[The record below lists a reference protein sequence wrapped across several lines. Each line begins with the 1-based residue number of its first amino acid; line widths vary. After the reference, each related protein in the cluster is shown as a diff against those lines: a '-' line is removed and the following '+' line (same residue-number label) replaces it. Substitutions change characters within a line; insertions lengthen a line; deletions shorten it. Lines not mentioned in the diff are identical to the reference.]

1 MKKSI
6 LLAAAAIAALAGC
19 SKVEVKSVDEAPAR
33 ISWNAVVGK
42 HSTKAPVEGTTFSTG
57 HSFKTFAFYN
67 ANGTTWPVD
76 ASLYIDNQEVN
87 YYAAAVAPF
96 VANSWH
102 SETVN
107 YWPRQGSLTFFSYS
121 FANKPV
127 SFTGNLTCTAADGLK
142 LVGYDVNETGNKNS
156 DFMVADIKDGQR
168 QNTTSAAGA
177 EKGVPTIFRHALTQ
191 IVGFYVETK
200 DNYKGAAG
208 AALAAG
214 SKVIEV
220 NSIKIFNAYSKGDYT
235 MTNDAATRTEKWINQ
250 SESQTYVYTPV
261 AGKSE
266 ALNNTAAVLVNDQ
279 KIFLPQDFAA
289 SGYTYTGVSLLE
301 KSLERQTPGYKA
313 KVTAVGHIEL
323 KYTIKTYT
331 DDTNYSEEEVTELI
345 ALHEI
350 GNWNINKKITYKI
363 TIDLSSNIIYWAPT
377 VVAWAEEDQTIT
389 I

>member
-1 MKKSI
+1 MKRSI

-42 HSTKAPVEGTTFSTG
+42 HSTKAPVEGTTFSMG

-67 ANGTTWPVD
+67 ANGTAWPTG
-76 ASLYIDNQEVN
+76 ASLYIDNQEVS
-87 YYAAAVAPF
+87 YHAGAVAPF

-102 SETVN
+102 TVTAN

-127 SFTGNLTCTAADGLK
+127 SFAGTLTCTAAEGLK
-142 LVGYDVNETGNKNS
+142 LVGYDVNATENKNS
-156 DFMVADIKDGQR
+156 DFMVADVKDGQR
-168 QNTTSAAGA
+168 QNTTNAAGA

-191 IVGFYVETK
+191 IVGFNVETK
-200 DNYKGAAG
+200 DDYKGAT
-208 AALAAG
+208 LAAG

-220 NSIKIFNAYSKGDYT
+220 KSIKIVNADSKGDYT
-235 MTNDAATRTEKWINQ
+235 MTNNAVTRTESWGNRSDSK
-250 SESQTYVYTPV
+250 TYEYTPV

-266 ALNNTAAVLVNDQ
+266 ALSTTAAELVNEQ

-289 SGYTYTGVSLLE
+289 SGYTYTAGASLLQ
-301 KSLERQTPGYKA
+301 KSLERQTAAYKTA
-313 KVTAVGHIEL
+313 VSAVGHIEL

-331 DDTNYSEEEVTELI
+331 DATNYSEEEVTELI

-363 TIDLSSNIIYWAPT
+363 TIDLSSNIIYWDPT

>member
-121 FANKPV
+121 FANSPV

-142 LVGYDVNETGNKNS
+142 LEGYDVNATGNKNS
-156 DFMVADIKDGQR
+156 DFMVADIKVNQR
-168 QNTTSAAGA
+168 RNTTNAAGA
-177 EKGVPTIFRHALTQ
+177 ETGVPTIFRHALTQ
-191 IVGFYVETK
+191 IVGFNVKTK
-200 DNYKGAAG
+200 DNYKG

-220 NSIKIFNAYSKGDYT
+220 NSIKIVNADSKGDYT
-235 MTNDAATRTEKWINQ
+235 MTNDAVTRTESWGNRSDSK
-250 SESQTYVYTPV
+250 TYEYTPD

-266 ALNNTAAVLVNDQ
+266 ALNTTAAELVNEQ

-301 KSLERQTPGYKA
+301 KSLERQTSAYKA
-313 KVTAVGHIEL
+313 AVAAVGHIEL

-331 DDTNYSEEEVTELI
+331 NATDFSEEGVTELI
-345 ALHEI
+345 ALQEI
-350 GNWNINKKITYKI
+350 GNWNINKKITYNI
-363 TIDLSSNIIYWAPT
+363 EIDLSSNIIYWDPT
-377 VVAWAEEDQTIT
+377 VVAWAEDNQTVT

>member
-1 MKKSI
+1 MKRSI

-96 VANSWH
+96 VADSWH

-127 SFTGNLTCTAADGLK
+127 SFAGTLTCTAADGLK
-142 LVGYDVNETGNKNS
+142 LEGYDVNATGNKNS
-156 DFMVADIKDGQR
+156 DFMVADIKVGQK
-168 QNTTSAAGA
+168 QNTTNEARA

-191 IVGFYVETK
+191 IVGFNVETK
-200 DNYKGAAG
+200 DDYKGAT
-208 AALAAG
+208 LAAG

-220 NSIKIFNAYSKGDYT
+220 KSIKIFNAYSKGDYT
-235 MTNDAATRTEKWINQ
+235 MTNDAATRTEKWRNQ

-266 ALNNTAAVLVNDQ
+266 ALNTTAAELVNDQ
-279 KIFLPQDFAA
+279 KIFLPQDFAG
-289 SGYTYTGVSLLE
+289 SGYTYTGTSLLE
-301 KSLERQTPGYKA
+301 KSLERQTPEYKV

-350 GNWNINKKITYKI
+350 GNWIINKKITYKI
-363 TIDLSSNIIYWAPT
+363 TIDLSSNIIYWDPT
-377 VVAWAEEDQTIT
+377 VKDWDKEDQTIT

>member
-1 MKKSI
+1 MKRSI

-67 ANGTTWPVD
+67 ANGTAWPTG
-76 ASLYIDNQEVN
+76 ASLYIDNQEVS
-87 YYAAAVAPF
+87 YHAAAVAPF
-96 VANSWH
+96 EANSWH
-102 SETVN
+102 TGTVN

-127 SFTGNLTCTAADGLK
+127 SFAGTLTCTAAEGLK
-142 LVGYDVNETGNKNS
+142 LVGYDVNATDNKNS
-156 DFMVADIKDGQR
+156 DFMVADIKVDQR
-168 QNTTSAAGA
+168 QNTTDAAGA

-191 IVGFYVETK
+191 IVGFKVETK
-200 DNYKGAAG
+200 DDYKGAT
-208 AALAAG
+208 LAAG

-220 NSIKIFNAYSKGDYT
+220 KSIKIFNADSKGDYT
-235 MTNDAATRTEKWINQ
+235 MTNNAVTRTESWGNRSDSK
-250 SESQTYVYTPV
+250 TYEYTPV

-266 ALNNTAAVLVNDQ
+266 ALNTTAAELVNEQ

-289 SGYTYTGVSLLE
+289 SGYTYTAGASLLQ
-301 KSLERQTPGYKA
+301 KSLERQTAAYKTA
-313 KVTAVGHIEL
+313 VAAVGHIEL

-331 DDTNYSEEEVTELI
+331 DATNYSEEEVTELI

-363 TIDLSSNIIYWAPT
+363 TIDLSSNIIYWDPT
-377 VVAWAEEDQTIT
+377 VEAWAEDNQTVT

>member
-1 MKKSI
+1 MKRSI

-67 ANGTTWPVD
+67 ANGTAWPTG
-76 ASLYIDNQEVN
+76 ASLYIDNQEVS
-87 YYAAAVAPF
+87 YHAAAVAPF
-96 VANSWH
+96 EANSWH
-102 SETVN
+102 TGTVN

-127 SFTGNLTCTAADGLK
+127 SFAGTLTCTAAEGLK
-142 LVGYDVNETGNKNS
+142 LVGYDVNATDNKNS
-156 DFMVADIKDGQR
+156 DFMVADIKVDQR
-168 QNTTSAAGA
+168 QNTTDAAGA

-191 IVGFYVETK
+191 IVGFKVETK
-200 DNYKGAAG
+200 DDYKGAT
-208 AALAAG
+208 LAAG

-220 NSIKIFNAYSKGDYT
+220 KSIKIVNADSKGDYT
-235 MTNDAATRTEKWINQ
+235 MTNNAVTRTESWGNRSDSK
-250 SESQTYVYTPV
+250 TYEYTPV

-266 ALNNTAAVLVNDQ
+266 ALNTTAAELVNEQ

-289 SGYTYTGVSLLE
+289 SGYTYTAGASLLQ
-301 KSLERQTPGYKA
+301 KSLERQTAAYKTA
-313 KVTAVGHIEL
+313 VTAVGHIEL

-331 DDTNYSEEEVTELI
+331 DATNYSEEEVTELI

-363 TIDLSSNIIYWAPT
+363 TIDLSSNIIYWDPT
-377 VVAWAEEDQTIT
+377 VEAWAEDNQTVT

>member
-1 MKKSI
+1 MKRSI

-67 ANGTTWPVD
+67 ANGTAWPTG

-96 VANSWH
+96 KANSWH
-102 SETVN
+102 SQTVN

-127 SFTGNLTCTAADGLK
+127 SFKGNLTCTAADGLK
-142 LVGYDVNETGNKNS
+142 LEGYDVNATGNKNS
-156 DFMVADIKDGQR
+156 DFMVADIKVDQR
-168 QNTTSAAGA
+168 QNTTNAAGA

-191 IVGFYVETK
+191 IVGFNVETK
-200 DNYKGAAG
+200 DDYKGAT
-208 AALAAG
+208 LAAG

-220 NSIKIFNAYSKGDYT
+220 KSIKIVNADSKGDYT
-235 MTNDAATRTEKWINQ
+235 MTNNAVTRTESWGNRSDSK
-250 SESQTYVYTPV
+250 TYEYTPV

-266 ALNNTAAVLVNDQ
+266 ALSTTAAELVNEQ

-289 SGYTYTGVSLLE
+289 SSYTYTAGASLLQ
-301 KSLERQTPGYKA
+301 KSLERQTVAYKTA
-313 KVTAVGHIEL
+313 VAAVGHIEL

-331 DDTNYSEEEVTELI
+331 DATNYSEEEVTELI

-363 TIDLSSNIIYWAPT
+363 TIDLSSNIIYWDPT
-377 VVAWAEEDQTIT
+377 VEAWDEENQTVT

>member
-1 MKKSI
+1 MKRSI

-67 ANGTTWPVD
+67 ANGTAWPTG
-76 ASLYIDNQEVN
+76 ASLYIDNQEVS
-87 YYAAAVAPF
+87 YHAAAVAPF
-96 VANSWH
+96 EANSWH
-102 SETVN
+102 TGTVN

-127 SFTGNLTCTAADGLK
+127 SFAGTLTCTAADGLK
-142 LVGYDVNETGNKNS
+142 LEGYDVNATGNKNS
-156 DFMVADIKDGQR
+156 DFMVADIKVDQR
-168 QNTTSAAGA
+168 QNTTNAAGA

-191 IVGFYVETK
+191 IVGFNVETK
-200 DNYKGAAG
+200 DDYKGAT
-208 AALAAG
+208 LAAG

-220 NSIKIFNAYSKGDYT
+220 KSIKIVNADSKGDYT
-235 MTNDAATRTEKWINQ
+235 MTNNAVTRTESWGNRSDSKMY
-250 SESQTYVYTPV
+250 EYTPV

-266 ALNNTAAVLVNDQ
+266 ALSTTAAELVNEQ

-289 SGYTYTGVSLLE
+289 SGYTYTAGASLLQ
-301 KSLERQTPGYKA
+301 KSLERQTVAYKTA
-313 KVTAVGHIEL
+313 VAAVGHIEL

-331 DDTNYSEEEVTELI
+331 DATNYSEEEVTELI

-363 TIDLSSNIIYWAPT
+363 TIDLSSNIIYWDPT

>member
-57 HSFKTFAFYN
+57 LSFKTFAFYN

-200 DNYKGAAG
+200 DNYKGAA
-208 AALAAG
+208 LAAG

-220 NSIKIFNAYSKGDYT
+220 NSIKIVNAYSKGDYT
-235 MTNDAATRTEKWINQ
+235 MTNNAVTRSESWGNQ
-250 SESQTYVYTPV
+250 SDPKMYEYTPV

-266 ALNNTAAVLVNDQ
+266 ALNGTAAVLVNDQ

-313 KVTAVGHIEL
+313 KVEAVGHIEL

-377 VVAWAEEDQTIT
+377 VEAWAEEGQTIT

>member
-57 HSFKTFAFYN
+57 LSFKTFAFYN
-67 ANGTTWPVD
+67 ANSTTWPVD

-87 YYAAAVAPF
+87 YYATAVAPF

-200 DNYKGAAG
+200 DNYKGAA
-208 AALAAG
+208 LAAG

-220 NSIKIFNAYSKGDYT
+220 NSIKIVNAYSKGDYT
-235 MTNDAATRTEKWINQ
+235 MTNNAVTRSESWGNQ
-250 SESQTYVYTPV
+250 SDPKMYEYTPV

-266 ALNNTAAVLVNDQ
+266 ALNGTAAVLVNDQ

-313 KVTAVGHIEL
+313 KVEAVGHIEL

-377 VVAWAEEDQTIT
+377 VEAWAEEGQTIT

>member
-67 ANGTTWPVD
+67 ANGTAWPTG
-76 ASLYIDNQEVN
+76 ASLYIDNQEVS
-87 YYAAAVAPF
+87 YHAGAVAPF

-102 SETVN
+102 TVTAN

-127 SFTGNLTCTAADGLK
+127 SFAGTLTCTAADGLK
-142 LVGYDVNETGNKNS
+142 LEGYDVNATGNKNS
-156 DFMVADIKDGQR
+156 DFMVADIKVDQR
-168 QNTTSAAGA
+168 QNTTNAAGA

-191 IVGFYVETK
+191 IVGFNVETK
-200 DNYKGAAG
+200 DDYKGAT
-208 AALAAG
+208 LAAG

-220 NSIKIFNAYSKGDYT
+220 KSIKIVNADSKGDYT
-235 MTNDAATRTEKWINQ
+235 MTNNAVTRTESWGNRSDSK
-250 SESQTYVYTPV
+250 TYEYTPV

-266 ALNNTAAVLVNDQ
+266 ALSTTAAELVNEQ

-289 SGYTYTGVSLLE
+289 SGYTYTAGASLLQ
-301 KSLERQTPGYKA
+301 KSLERQTAAYKTA
-313 KVTAVGHIEL
+313 VAAVGHIEL

-331 DDTNYSEEEVTELI
+331 DATNYSEEEVTELI

-363 TIDLSSNIIYWAPT
+363 TIDLSSNIIYWDPT
-377 VVAWAEEDQTIT
+377 VEAWAEDNQTVT

>member
-67 ANGTTWPVD
+67 ANGTAWPTG
-76 ASLYIDNQEVN
+76 ASLYIDNQEVS
-87 YYAAAVAPF
+87 YHAGAVAPF

-102 SETVN
+102 TVTAN

-127 SFTGNLTCTAADGLK
+127 SFAGTLTCTAADGLK
-142 LVGYDVNETGNKNS
+142 LEGYDVNATGNKNS
-156 DFMVADIKDGQR
+156 DFMVADIKVDQR
-168 QNTTSAAGA
+168 QNTTNAAGA

-191 IVGFYVETK
+191 IVGFNVETK
-200 DNYKGAAG
+200 DDYKGAT
-208 AALAAG
+208 LAAG

-220 NSIKIFNAYSKGDYT
+220 KSIKIVNADSKGDYT
-235 MTNDAATRTEKWINQ
+235 MTNNAVTRTESWGNRSDSK
-250 SESQTYVYTPV
+250 TYEYTPV

-266 ALNNTAAVLVNDQ
+266 ALSTTAAELVNEQ

-289 SGYTYTGVSLLE
+289 SGYTYTAGASLLQ
-301 KSLERQTPGYKA
+301 KSLERQTVAYKTA
-313 KVTAVGHIEL
+313 VAAVGHIEL

-331 DDTNYSEEEVTELI
+331 DATNYSEEEVTELI

-363 TIDLSSNIIYWAPT
+363 TIDLSSNIIYWDPT
-377 VVAWAEEDQTIT
+377 VEAWAEDNQTVT

>member
-1 MKKSI
+1 MKRSI

-76 ASLYIDNQEVN
+76 ASLYIDNQEVS
-87 YYAAAVAPF
+87 YHSGAVAPF

-102 SETVN
+102 TETVN

-127 SFTGNLTCTAADGLK
+127 SFAGTLTCTAADGLK
-142 LVGYDVNETGNKNS
+142 LEGYDVNATGNKNS
-156 DFMVADIKDGQR
+156 DFMVADIKVDQR
-168 QNTTSAAGA
+168 QNTTNAAGA
-177 EKGVPTIFRHALTQ
+177 EKGVPTIYRHALTQ
-191 IVGFYVETK
+191 IVGFNVETK
-200 DNYKGAAG
+200 DDYKGAT
-208 AALAAG
+208 LAAG

-220 NSIKIFNAYSKGDYT
+220 KSIKIVNADSKGDYT
-235 MTNDAATRTEKWINQ
+235 MTNNAVTRTESWGNRSDSK
-250 SESQTYVYTPV
+250 TYEYTPA

-266 ALNNTAAVLVNDQ
+266 ALSTTAAELVNEQ

-289 SGYTYTGVSLLE
+289 SGYTYTAGASLLQ
-301 KSLERQTPGYKA
+301 KSLERQTVAYKTA
-313 KVTAVGHIEL
+313 VAAVGHIEL

-331 DDTNYSEEEVTELI
+331 DATNYSEEEVTELI

-363 TIDLSSNIIYWAPT
+363 TIDLSSNIIYWDPT
-377 VVAWAEEDQTIT
+377 VEAWAEDNQTVT

>member
-57 HSFKTFAFYN
+57 YSFKTFAFYN
-67 ANGTTWPVD
+67 TNGTTWP
-76 ASLYIDNQEVN
+76 AGATLYIDNQEVS
-87 YYAAAVAPF
+87 YHAAAVAPF

-102 SETVN
+102 SQTVN

-127 SFTGNLTCTAADGLK
+127 SFKGNLTCTAADGLK
-142 LVGYDVNETGNKNS
+142 LEGYDVNAAENKNS
-156 DFMVADIKDGQR
+156 DFMVADIKAGQK
-168 QNTTSAAGA
+168 QNTTNEAGA

-191 IVGFYVETK
+191 IVGFNVETK
-200 DNYKGAAG
+200 DDYKGAT
-208 AALAAG
+208 LAAG

-220 NSIKIFNAYSKGDYT
+220 KSIKIFNAYSKGDYT
-235 MTNDAATRTEKWINQ
+235 MTNDAATRTEKWRNQ

-266 ALNNTAAVLVNDQ
+266 ALNTTAAELVNDQ
-279 KIFLPQDFAA
+279 KIFLPQDFAG
-289 SGYTYTGVSLLE
+289 SGYTYTGTSLLE
-301 KSLERQTPGYKA
+301 KSLERQTPEYKV

-350 GNWNINKKITYKI
+350 GNWIINKKITYKI
-363 TIDLSSNIIYWAPT
+363 TIDLSSNIIYWDPT
-377 VVAWAEEDQTIT
+377 VKDWDKEDQTIT

>member
-1 MKKSI
+1 MKRSI

-67 ANGTTWPVD
+67 ANGTAWPTG
-76 ASLYIDNQEVN
+76 ASLYIDNQEVS
-87 YYAAAVAPF
+87 YHAGAVAPF

-102 SETVN
+102 TVTAN

-127 SFTGNLTCTAADGLK
+127 SFAGTLTCTAADGLK
-142 LVGYDVNETGNKNS
+142 LEGYDVNATGNKNS
-156 DFMVADIKDGQR
+156 DFMVADIKVDQR
-168 QNTTSAAGA
+168 QNTTNAAGA

-191 IVGFYVETK
+191 IVGFNVETK
-200 DNYKGAAG
+200 DDYKGAT
-208 AALAAG
+208 LAAG

-220 NSIKIFNAYSKGDYT
+220 KSIKIVNADSKGDYT
-235 MTNDAATRTEKWINQ
+235 MTNNAVTRTESWGNRSDSK
-250 SESQTYVYTPV
+250 TYEYTPV

-266 ALNNTAAVLVNDQ
+266 ALNTTAAELVNEQ
-279 KIFLPQDFAA
+279 KIFLPQNFTA
-289 SGYTYTGVSLLE
+289 SGYTYTAGTSLLQ
-301 KSLERQTPGYKA
+301 KSLERQTPAYKA
-313 KVTAVGHIEL
+313 AVAAVGHIEL
-323 KYTIKTYT
+323 NYTIKTYT
-331 DDTNYSEEEVTELI
+331 DATNFSEEEVTELI
-345 ALHEI
+345 ALEEI
-350 GNWNINKKITYKI
+350 GNWGINKKITYNIK
-363 TIDLSSNIIYWAPT
+363 IDLSSNIIYWDPT
-377 VVAWAEEDQTIT
+377 VVAWDEENQTVT

>member
-6 LLAAAAIAALAGC
+6 LLAAAAITALAGC

-67 ANGTTWPVD
+67 ANGTAWPAS

-87 YYAAAVAPF
+87 YYAAAVVPF
-96 VANSWH
+96 VADSWH
-102 SETVN
+102 TETVN

-121 FANKPV
+121 FANSPV

-142 LVGYDVNETGNKNS
+142 LEGYDVNETGNKNS
-156 DFMVADIKDGQR
+156 DFMVADIKVNQR
-168 QNTTSAAGA
+168 RNTTNTAGA
-177 EKGVPTIFRHALTQ
+177 ETGVPTIFRHALTQ
-191 IVGFYVETK
+191 IVGFNVKTK
-200 DNYKGAAG
+200 DNYKGT
-208 AALAAG
+208 ALAAG

-220 NSIKIFNAYSKGDYT
+220 NSIKIVNADSKGDYT
-235 MTNDAATRTEKWINQ
+235 MTNDAVTRTESWGNRSDSK
-250 SESQTYVYTPV
+250 TYEYTPV

-266 ALNNTAAVLVNDQ
+266 ALNTTAAELVNEQ

-301 KSLERQTPGYKA
+301 KSLERQTSAYKA
-313 KVTAVGHIEL
+313 AVAAVGHIEL

-331 DDTNYSEEEVTELI
+331 NATDFSEEGVTELI
-345 ALHEI
+345 ALQEI
-350 GNWNINKKITYKI
+350 GNWNINKKITYNI
-363 TIDLSSNIIYWAPT
+363 EIDLSSNIIYWDPT
-377 VVAWAEEDQTIT
+377 VVAWAEEGQTIT

>member
-67 ANGTTWPVD
+67 ANGTTWPAG

-102 SETVN
+102 TETVN

-121 FANKPV
+121 FANNPV

-142 LVGYDVNETGNKNS
+142 LEGYDVNATENKNS

-168 QNTTSAAGA
+168 QNTTSAARA

-191 IVGFYVETK
+191 IVGFNVKTK
-200 DNYKGAAG
+200 DNYKG

-220 NSIKIFNAYSKGDYT
+220 NSIKIVKADSKGDYT
-235 MTNDAATRTEKWINQ
+235 MTNDAVTRTESWGNQ
-250 SESQTYVYTPV
+250 SDSKTYEYTPV

-266 ALNNTAAVLVNDQ
+266 ALNTTAAELVNEQ
-279 KIFLPQDFAA
+279 KIFLPQNFTA
-289 SGYTYTGVSLLE
+289 SGYTYTGASLLQ
-301 KSLERQTPGYKA
+301 KSLERQTSAYKA
-313 KVTAVGHIEL
+313 AVAAVGHIEL

-331 DDTNYSEEEVTELI
+331 NATDFSEEEVTELI
-345 ALHEI
+345 ALEEI
-350 GNWNINKKITYKI
+350 GNWGINKKITYNIK
-363 TIDLSSNIIYWAPT
+363 IDLSSNIIYWDPT
-377 VVAWAEEDQTIT
+377 VVAWDEENQTVT

>member
-1 MKKSI
+1 MKNSI

-67 ANGTTWPVD
+67 ANGTTWPAG

-96 VANSWH
+96 EANSWH
-102 SETVN
+102 TGTVN

-127 SFTGNLTCTAADGLK
+127 SFAGTLTCTAAEGLK
-142 LVGYDVNETGNKNS
+142 LVGYDVNATENKNS
-156 DFMVADIKDGQR
+156 DFMVADVKDGQR
-168 QNTTSAAGA
+168 QNTTNAAGA

-191 IVGFYVETK
+191 IVGFNVETK
-200 DNYKGAAG
+200 DDYKGAT
-208 AALAAG
+208 LAAG

-220 NSIKIFNAYSKGDYT
+220 KSIKIVNADSKGDYT
-235 MTNDAATRTEKWINQ
+235 MTNNAITRTESWENRSDSK
-250 SESQTYVYTPV
+250 TYEYTPV

-266 ALNNTAAVLVNDQ
+266 ALNTTAAELINEQ

-289 SGYTYTGVSLLE
+289 SGYTYTAGASLLQ
-301 KSLERQTPGYKA
+301 KSLERQTTSYKTA
-313 KVTAVGHIEL
+313 VAAVGHIEL

-331 DDTNYSEEEVTELI
+331 DDTNYSKEEVTELI
-345 ALHEI
+345 ALQEI
-350 GNWNINKKITYKI
+350 GNWGINKKITYNIK
-363 TIDLSSNIIYWAPT
+363 IDLSSNIIYWDPT
-377 VVAWAEEDQTIT
+377 VVAWTEENQTIT

>member
-1 MKKSI
+1 MKRSI

-67 ANGTTWPVD
+67 ANGTAWPTG
-76 ASLYIDNQEVN
+76 ASLYIDNQEVS
-87 YYAAAVAPF
+87 YHAAAVAPF
-96 VANSWH
+96 EANSWH
-102 SETVN
+102 TGTVN

-127 SFTGNLTCTAADGLK
+127 SFAGTMTCTAAEGLK
-142 LVGYDVNETGNKNS
+142 LVGYDVNATDNKNS
-156 DFMVADIKDGQR
+156 DFMVADIKVDQR
-168 QNTTSAAGA
+168 QNTTNAAGA

-191 IVGFYVETK
+191 IVGFKVETK
-200 DNYKGAAG
+200 DDYKGAT
-208 AALAAG
+208 LAAG

-220 NSIKIFNAYSKGDYT
+220 KSIKIVKADSKGDYT
-235 MTNDAATRTEKWINQ
+235 MTNNAVTRTESWGNRSDSK
-250 SESQTYVYTPV
+250 TYEYTPV

-266 ALNNTAAVLVNDQ
+266 ALNTTAAELVNEQ

-289 SGYTYTGVSLLE
+289 SGYTYTAGASLLQ
-301 KSLERQTPGYKA
+301 KSLERQTAAYKTA
-313 KVTAVGHIEL
+313 VTAVGHIEL

-331 DDTNYSEEEVTELI
+331 DATNYSEEEVTELI

-363 TIDLSSNIIYWAPT
+363 TIDLSSNIIYWDPT
-377 VVAWAEEDQTIT
+377 VEAWAEDNQTVT

>member
-6 LLAAAAIAALAGC
+6 LLAAAAIASLAGC

-42 HSTKAPVEGTTFSTG
+42 HSTKAPVEGTKFDKN

-67 ANGTTWPVD
+67 ANETAWPTG
-76 ASLYIDNQEVN
+76 ASLYIDNQEVK
-87 YYAAAVAPF
+87 YYPAAVAPF
-96 VANSWH
+96 VAKSWH
-102 SETVN
+102 TVTAN
-107 YWPRQGSLTFFSYS
+107 YWPKQGSLTFFSYS
-121 FANKPV
+121 FANNSV
-127 SFTGNLTCTAADGLK
+127 SFKGNLTCTATDGLK

-156 DFMVADIKDGQR
+156 DFMVADIMAGQR
-168 QNTTSAAGA
+168 QNTTNAAGA

-191 IVGFYVETK
+191 IVGFNVKTK
-200 DNYKGAAG
+200 DNYKG

-220 NSIKIFNAYSKGDYT
+220 NSIKIVNAYSKGNYT
-235 MTNDAATRTEKWINQ
+235 MTNDVATRTESWENR
-250 SESQTYVYTPV
+250 SDFQTYEYTPV

-266 ALNNTAAVLVNDQ
+266 AKNTTAAELVNEQ

-301 KSLERQTPGYKA
+301 KSLERQTTEYMT

-331 DDTNYSEEEVTELI
+331 DATNYSEEEVTELI
-345 ALHEI
+345 ALEEI
-350 GNWNINKKITYKI
+350 GNWGINKKITYNIK
-363 TIDLSSNIIYWAPT
+363 IDLSSNIIYWDPT
-377 VVAWAEEDQTIT
+377 VEAWAEEDQTIT

>member
-67 ANGTTWPVD
+67 ANGTAWPTG
-76 ASLYIDNQEVN
+76 ASLYIDNQEVS
-87 YYAAAVAPF
+87 YHAGDVAPF

-102 SETVN
+102 TVTAN

-127 SFTGNLTCTAADGLK
+127 SFAGTLTCTAADGLK
-142 LVGYDVNETGNKNS
+142 LEGYDVNATGNKNS
-156 DFMVADIKDGQR
+156 DFMVADIKVDQR
-168 QNTTSAAGA
+168 QNTTNAAGA

-191 IVGFYVETK
+191 IVGFNVETK
-200 DNYKGAAG
+200 DDYKGAT
-208 AALAAG
+208 LAAG

-220 NSIKIFNAYSKGDYT
+220 KSIKIVNADSKGDYT
-235 MTNDAATRTEKWINQ
+235 MTNNAVTRTESWRNRSDSK
-250 SESQTYVYTPV
+250 TYEYIPV

-266 ALNNTAAVLVNDQ
+266 ALSTTAAELVNEQ

-289 SGYTYTGVSLLE
+289 SGYTYTAGASLLQ
-301 KSLERQTPGYKA
+301 KSLERQTVAYKTA
-313 KVTAVGHIEL
+313 VAAVGHIEL

-331 DDTNYSEEEVTELI
+331 DATNYSEEEVTELI

-363 TIDLSSNIIYWAPT
+363 TIDLSSNIIYWDPT
-377 VVAWAEEDQTIT
+377 VEAWVEENQTVT

>member
-67 ANGTTWPVD
+67 ANGTAWPTG
-76 ASLYIDNQEVN
+76 ASLYIDNQEVS
-87 YYAAAVAPF
+87 YHAGAVAPF

-102 SETVN
+102 TVTAN

-127 SFTGNLTCTAADGLK
+127 SFAGTLTCTAADGLK
-142 LVGYDVNETGNKNS
+142 LEGYDVNATGNKNS
-156 DFMVADIKDGQR
+156 DFMVADIKVDQR
-168 QNTTSAAGA
+168 QNTTNAAGA

-191 IVGFYVETK
+191 IVGFNVETK
-200 DNYKGAAG
+200 DDYKGAT
-208 AALAAG
+208 LAAG

-220 NSIKIFNAYSKGDYT
+220 KSIKIVNADSKGDYT
-235 MTNDAATRTEKWINQ
+235 MTNNAVTRTESWGNRSDSK
-250 SESQTYVYTPV
+250 TYEYTPV

-266 ALNNTAAVLVNDQ
+266 ALSTTAAELVNEQ

-289 SGYTYTGVSLLE
+289 SSYTYTAGASLLQ
-301 KSLERQTPGYKA
+301 KSLERQTVAYKTA
-313 KVTAVGHIEL
+313 VAAVGHIEL

-331 DDTNYSEEEVTELI
+331 DATNYSEEEVTELI

-363 TIDLSSNIIYWAPT
+363 TIDLSSNIIYWDPT
-377 VVAWAEEDQTIT
+377 VEAWAEDNQTVT

>member
-1 MKKSI
+1 MKRSI

-67 ANGTTWPVD
+67 ANGTAWPTG
-76 ASLYIDNQEVN
+76 ASLYIDNHEVS
-87 YYAAAVAPF
+87 YHAAAVAPF
-96 VANSWH
+96 EANSWH
-102 SETVN
+102 TGTVN

-127 SFTGNLTCTAADGLK
+127 SFAGTLTCTAADGLK
-142 LVGYDVNETGNKNS
+142 LEGYDVNATGNKNS
-156 DFMVADIKDGQR
+156 DFMVADIKVDQR
-168 QNTTSAAGA
+168 QNTTNAAGA

-191 IVGFYVETK
+191 IVGFNVETK
-200 DNYKGAAG
+200 DDYKGAT
-208 AALAAG
+208 LAAG

-220 NSIKIFNAYSKGDYT
+220 KSIKIVNADSKGDYT
-235 MTNDAATRTEKWINQ
+235 MTNNAVTRTESWGNRSDSK
-250 SESQTYVYTPV
+250 TYEYTPV

-266 ALNNTAAVLVNDQ
+266 ALSTTAAELVNEQ

-289 SGYTYTGVSLLE
+289 SGYTYTAGASLLQ
-301 KSLERQTPGYKA
+301 KSLERQTVAYKTA
-313 KVTAVGHIEL
+313 VAAVGHIEL

-331 DDTNYSEEEVTELI
+331 DATNYSEEEVTELI

-363 TIDLSSNIIYWAPT
+363 TIDLSSNIIYWDPT

>member
-1 MKKSI
+1 MKRSI

-57 HSFKTFAFYN
+57 LSFKTFAFYN

-87 YYAAAVAPF
+87 YYTAAVAPF

-102 SETVN
+102 TLTAN
-107 YWPRQGSLTFFSYS
+107 YWPKQGSLTFFSYS
-121 FANKPV
+121 FANNPV

-191 IVGFYVETK
+191 IVGFYVTTEG
-200 DNYKGAAG
+200 DYKGTS
-208 AALAAG
+208 LAAG

-220 NSIKIFNAYSKGDYT
+220 KSIKIVNADSKGNYT
-235 MTNDAATRTEKWINQ
+235 MTNNAVTRTESWGNQ
-250 SESQTYVYTPV
+250 SDSKTYEYTPV

-266 ALNNTAAVLVNDQ
+266 ALNTTAAELVNEQ

-301 KSLERQTPGYKA
+301 KSLERQTVEYKT

-331 DDTNYSEEEVTELI
+331 DATNYSEEEVTELI

-363 TIDLSSNIIYWAPT
+363 TIDLSSNIIYWDPT
-377 VVAWAEEDQTIT
+377 VEAWAEDNQTVT

>member
-102 SETVN
+102 TVTVN

-121 FANKPV
+121 FANSPV
-127 SFTGNLTCTAADGLK
+127 TFTGNLTCTAADGLK
-142 LVGYDVNETGNKNS
+142 LTGYDVNATGNKNS
-156 DFMVADIKDGQR
+156 DFMVADIKVDQR

-177 EKGVPTIFRHALTQ
+177 ETGVPTIFRHALTQ
-191 IVGFYVETK
+191 IVGFNVKTK
-200 DNYKGAAG
+200 DNYKG

-220 NSIKIFNAYSKGDYT
+220 NSIKIVNADSKGDYT
-235 MTNDAATRTEKWINQ
+235 MTNDAVRRTESWGNRSDSK
-250 SESQTYVYTPV
+250 TYEYTPV
-261 AGKSE
+261 TGKSE
-266 ALNNTAAVLVNDQ
+266 ALNTTAAELVNEQ

-301 KSLERQTPGYKA
+301 KSLERQTTAYKDA
-313 KVTAVGHIEL
+313 VAAVGHIEL

-331 DDTNYSEEEVTELI
+331 NATNFSEEVVTELI
-345 ALHEI
+345 ALQEI
-350 GNWNINKKITYKI
+350 GNWNINKKITYNI
-363 TIDLSSNIIYWAPT
+363 EIDLSSNIIYWDPT

>member
-67 ANGTTWPVD
+67 ANGTTWPAG

-102 SETVN
+102 TVTAN

-121 FANKPV
+121 FANSPV

-142 LVGYDVNETGNKNS
+142 LEGYDVNAAENKNS
-156 DFMVADIKDGQR
+156 DFMVADIKAGQK

-191 IVGFYVETK
+191 IVGFYVTTEG
-200 DNYKGAAG
+200 DYKGAP
-208 AALAAG
+208 LKAG

-220 NSIKIFNAYSKGDYT
+220 KSIKIVNADSKGDYF
-235 MTNDAATRTEKWINQ
+235 MTNDAATRTEDWINL
-250 SESQTYVYTPV
+250 SESKTYEYTPV
-261 AGKSE
+261 AADKSE
-266 ALNNTAAVLVNDQ
+266 ALNTTPAELVNDQ
-279 KIFLPQDFAA
+279 KIFLPQKFAG
-289 SGYTYTGVSLLE
+289 SGYTYTGASLLE
-301 KSLERQTPGYKA
+301 KSLERQTLAYKTA
-313 KVTAVGHIEL
+313 VAAVGHIEL
-323 KYTIKTYT
+323 NYTIKTYT
-331 DDTNYSEEEVTELI
+331 DATHFSEETVTELI
-345 ALHEI
+345 ALEEI
-350 GNWNINKKITYKI
+350 GNWGINKKITYNIK
-363 TIDLSSNIIYWAPT
+363 IDLSSNIIYWDPT
-377 VVAWAEEDQTIT
+377 VVAWAEDDKTI
-389 I
+389 II

>member
-57 HSFKTFAFYN
+57 LSFKTFAFYN

-127 SFTGNLTCTAADGLK
+127 SFAGTLTCTAAEGLK
-142 LVGYDVNETGNKNS
+142 LEGYDVNATENKNS
-156 DFMVADIKDGQR
+156 DFMVADIQAGQK
-168 QNTTSAAGA
+168 QNTTNAAGA

-191 IVGFYVETK
+191 IVGFNVKTK
-200 DNYKGAAG
+200 DNYKG

-220 NSIKIFNAYSKGDYT
+220 KSIKIVNADSKGDYT
-235 MTNDAATRTEKWINQ
+235 MTNDAVTRTESWGNRSDSK
-250 SESQTYVYTPV
+250 TYEYTPV

-266 ALNNTAAVLVNDQ
+266 ALSTTAAELVNEQ

-289 SGYTYTGVSLLE
+289 SGFTYTGVSLLE
-301 KSLERQTPGYKA
+301 KSLERQTPAYKA
-313 KVTAVGHIEL
+313 AVNAVGHIEL
-323 KYTIKTYT
+323 NYTIKTYT
-331 DDTNYSEEEVTELI
+331 DATHFSKEEVTELI
-345 ALHEI
+345 ALEEI
-350 GNWNINKKITYKI
+350 GNWGINKKITYNIK
-363 TIDLSSNIIYWAPT
+363 IDLSSNIIYWDPT
-377 VVAWAEEDQTIT
+377 VKDWDKEDQTIT

>member
-1 MKKSI
+1 MKRSI

-42 HSTKAPVEGTTFSTG
+42 HSTKAPVEGTTFSAG

-67 ANGTTWPVD
+67 ANGTAWPAG

-142 LVGYDVNETGNKNS
+142 LEGYDVNATGNKNS
-156 DFMVADIKDGQR
+156 DFMVADIKVDQR
-168 QNTTSAAGA
+168 QNTTNAAGA

-191 IVGFYVETK
+191 IVGFYVKTK
-200 DNYKGAAG
+200 DNYKG

-220 NSIKIFNAYSKGDYT
+220 NSIKIVNADSKGDYT
-235 MTNDAATRTEKWINQ
+235 MTNDAVARTESWGNRSDSK
-250 SESQTYVYTPV
+250 TYEYTPV

-266 ALNNTAAVLVNDQ
+266 ALSTTAAELVNEQ

-289 SGYTYTGVSLLE
+289 SGYTYTAGASLLQ
-301 KSLERQTPGYKA
+301 KSLERQTAAYKTA
-313 KVTAVGHIEL
+313 VAAVGHIEL

-331 DDTNYSEEEVTELI
+331 DATNYSEEEVTELI

-363 TIDLSSNIIYWAPT
+363 TIDLSSNIIYWDPT
-377 VVAWAEEDQTIT
+377 VEAWAEDNQTVT

>member
-1 MKKSI
+1 MKRSI

-96 VANSWH
+96 VADSWH

-127 SFTGNLTCTAADGLK
+127 SFAGTLTCTAADGLK
-142 LVGYDVNETGNKNS
+142 LVGYDVNETDNKNS
-156 DFMVADIKDGQR
+156 DFMVADIKVDQR
-168 QNTTSAAGA
+168 QNTTNAAGA

-191 IVGFYVETK
+191 IVGFNVVTK
-200 DNYKGAAG
+200 DDYKGVT
-208 AALAAG
+208 LAAG

-220 NSIKIFNAYSKGDYT
+220 KSIKIVKAYSKGDYT
-235 MTNDAATRTEKWINQ
+235 MTNDAVTRTESWGNQ
-250 SESQTYVYTPV
+250 SDSKTYEYTPV

-266 ALNNTAAVLVNDQ
+266 ALNTTAAELVNEQ
-279 KIFLPQDFAA
+279 KIFLPQHFTA
-289 SGYTYTGVSLLE
+289 SGYTYTAGASLLQ
-301 KSLERQTPGYKA
+301 KSLERQTPAYKA
-313 KVTAVGHIEL
+313 AVAAVGHIEL
-323 KYTIKTYT
+323 NYTIKTYT
-331 DDTNYSEEEVTELI
+331 DATNFSKEEVTELI
-345 ALHEI
+345 ALEEI
-350 GNWNINKKITYKI
+350 GNWGINKKITYNIK
-363 TIDLSSNIIYWAPT
+363 IDLSSNIIYWDPT
-377 VVAWAEEDQTIT
+377 VVAWDEENQTVT

>member
-57 HSFKTFAFYN
+57 LSFKTFAFYN
-67 ANGTTWPVD
+67 ANGTAWPTG

-102 SETVN
+102 TLTAN
-107 YWPRQGSLTFFSYS
+107 YWPKQGSLTFFSYS
-121 FANKPV
+121 FANNPV

-200 DNYKGAAG
+200 DNYKGAA
-208 AALAAG
+208 LAAG

-220 NSIKIFNAYSKGDYT
+220 NSIKIVNAYSKGDYT
-235 MTNDAATRTEKWINQ
+235 MTNNAVTRSESWGNQ
-250 SESQTYVYTPV
+250 SDPKMYEYTPV

-266 ALNNTAAVLVNDQ
+266 ALNGTAAVLVNDQ

-313 KVTAVGHIEL
+313 KVEAVGHIEL

-345 ALHEI
+345 ALNEI

>member
-1 MKKSI
+1 MQRSI

-67 ANGTTWPVD
+67 ANGTTWPAG

-200 DNYKGAAG
+200 DNYKGAA
-208 AALAAG
+208 LAAG

-220 NSIKIFNAYSKGDYT
+220 NSIKIVNAYSKGDYT
-235 MTNDAATRTEKWINQ
+235 MTNNAVTRSESWGNQ
-250 SESQTYVYTPV
+250 SDPKMYEYTPV

-266 ALNNTAAVLVNDQ
+266 ALSTTAAELVNEQ

-323 KYTIKTYT
+323 NYTIKTYT
-331 DDTNYSEEEVTELI
+331 DATNFSEEEVTELI
-345 ALHEI
+345 ALEEI
-350 GNWNINKKITYKI
+350 GNWGINKKITYNIK
-363 TIDLSSNIIYWAPT
+363 IDLSSNIIYWDPT
-377 VVAWAEEDQTIT
+377 VVAWDEENQTVT

>member
-1 MKKSI
+1 M
-6 LLAAAAIAALAGC
+6 
-19 SKVEVKSVDEAPAR
+19 
-33 ISWNAVVGK
+33 
-42 HSTKAPVEGTTFSTG
+42 
-57 HSFKTFAFYN
+57 
-67 ANGTTWPVD
+67 
-76 ASLYIDNQEVN
+76 
-87 YYAAAVAPF
+87 
-96 VANSWH
+96 
-102 SETVN
+102 
-107 YWPRQGSLTFFSYS
+107 
-121 FANKPV
+121 
-127 SFTGNLTCTAADGLK
+127 K

-200 DNYKGAAG
+200 DNYKGAA
-208 AALAAG
+208 LAAG

-220 NSIKIFNAYSKGDYT
+220 NSIKIVNAYSKGDYT
-235 MTNDAATRTEKWINQ
+235 MTNNAVTRSESWGNQ
-250 SESQTYVYTPV
+250 SDPKMYEYTPV

-266 ALNNTAAVLVNDQ
+266 ALNGTAAVLVNDQ

-313 KVTAVGHIEL
+313 KVEAVGHIEL

-345 ALHEI
+345 ALNEI

>member
-1 MKKSI
+1 MKRSI

-96 VANSWH
+96 VADSWH

-127 SFTGNLTCTAADGLK
+127 SFAGTLTCTAADGLK
-142 LVGYDVNETGNKNS
+142 LEGYDVNATGNKNS
-156 DFMVADIKDGQR
+156 DFMVADIKVDQR
-168 QNTTSAAGA
+168 QNTTSAARA

-191 IVGFYVETK
+191 IVGFYVTTEG
-200 DNYKGAAG
+200 DYKGAP
-208 AALAAG
+208 LAAG

-220 NSIKIFNAYSKGDYT
+220 KSIKIVNADSKGDYT
-235 MTNDAATRTEKWINQ
+235 MTNNAVTRTESWGNRSDSK
-250 SESQTYVYTPV
+250 TYEYTPV

-266 ALNNTAAVLVNDQ
+266 ALSTTAAELVNEQ

-289 SGYTYTGVSLLE
+289 SGYTYTAGASLLQ
-301 KSLERQTPGYKA
+301 KSLERQTVAYKTA
-313 KVTAVGHIEL
+313 VAAVGHIEL

-331 DDTNYSEEEVTELI
+331 DATNYSEEEVTELI

-363 TIDLSSNIIYWAPT
+363 TIDLSSNIIYWDPT
-377 VVAWAEEDQTIT
+377 VEAWAEDNQTVT

>member
-1 MKKSI
+1 MKRSI

-67 ANGTTWPVD
+67 ANGTAWPTG
-76 ASLYIDNQEVN
+76 ASLYIDNQEVS
-87 YYAAAVAPF
+87 YHAAAVAPF
-96 VANSWH
+96 EANSWH
-102 SETVN
+102 TGTVN

-127 SFTGNLTCTAADGLK
+127 SFAGTLTCTAAEGLK
-142 LVGYDVNETGNKNS
+142 LVGYDVNATDNKNS
-156 DFMVADIKDGQR
+156 DFMVADIKVDQR
-168 QNTTSAAGA
+168 QNTTDAAGA

-191 IVGFYVETK
+191 IVGFKVETK
-200 DNYKGAAG
+200 DDYKGAT
-208 AALAAG
+208 LAAG

-220 NSIKIFNAYSKGDYT
+220 KSIKIVKADSKGDYT
-235 MTNDAATRTEKWINQ
+235 MTNNAVTRTESWGNRSDSK
-250 SESQTYVYTPV
+250 TYEYTPV

-266 ALNNTAAVLVNDQ
+266 ALNTTAAELVNEQ

-289 SGYTYTGVSLLE
+289 SGYTYTAGASLLQ
-301 KSLERQTPGYKA
+301 KSLERQTTAYKTA
-313 KVTAVGHIEL
+313 VAAVGHIEL

-331 DDTNYSEEEVTELI
+331 DATNFSKEEVTELI
-345 ALHEI
+345 ALEEI
-350 GNWNINKKITYKI
+350 GNWGINKKITYKI
-363 TIDLSSNIIYWAPT
+363 TIDLSSNIIYWDPT
-377 VVAWAEEDQTIT
+377 VEAWAEEDQTIT

>member
-1 MKKSI
+1 MKNSI

-67 ANGTTWPVD
+67 ANGTTWPAG

-96 VANSWH
+96 EANSWH
-102 SETVN
+102 TGTVN

-127 SFTGNLTCTAADGLK
+127 SFAGTLTCTAAEGLK
-142 LVGYDVNETGNKNS
+142 LVGYDVNATENKNS
-156 DFMVADIKDGQR
+156 DFMVADVKDGQR
-168 QNTTSAAGA
+168 QNTTNAAGA

-191 IVGFYVETK
+191 IVGFNVETK
-200 DNYKGAAG
+200 DDYKG

-220 NSIKIFNAYSKGDYT
+220 NSIKIVNAYSKGDYT
-235 MTNDAATRTEKWINQ
+235 MTNNAVTRSESWGNQ
-250 SESQTYVYTPV
+250 SDPKMYEYTPV

-266 ALNNTAAVLVNDQ
+266 ALNGTAAVLVNDQ

-289 SGYTYTGVSLLE
+289 SGYAYTGVSLLE

-313 KVTAVGHIEL
+313 KVEAVGHIEL

-363 TIDLSSNIIYWAPT
+363 TIDLSSNIIYWDPT
-377 VVAWAEEDQTIT
+377 VEAWAEEGQTIT